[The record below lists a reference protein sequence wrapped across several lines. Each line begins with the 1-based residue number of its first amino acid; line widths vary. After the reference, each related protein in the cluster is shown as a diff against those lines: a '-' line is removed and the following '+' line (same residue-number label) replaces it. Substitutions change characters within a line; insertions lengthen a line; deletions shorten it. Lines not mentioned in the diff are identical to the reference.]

1 MVEKQPT
8 VIEEVEEAP
17 EEDQTPEDKELYQK
31 LHANFIRDTQ
41 FKNRQGSE
49 VREDE
54 DDAAR
59 DRRKTKEMF
68 FEHRA

>member
-31 LHANFIRDTQ
+31 LHANFIRDT
-41 FKNRQGSE
+41 
-49 VREDE
+49 
-54 DDAAR
+54 
-59 DRRKTKEMF
+59 
-68 FEHRA
+68 